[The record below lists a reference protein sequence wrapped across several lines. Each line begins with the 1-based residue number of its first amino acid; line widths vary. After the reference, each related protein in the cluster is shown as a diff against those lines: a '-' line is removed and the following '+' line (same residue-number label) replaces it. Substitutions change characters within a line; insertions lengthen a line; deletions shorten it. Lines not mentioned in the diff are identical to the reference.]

1 MWHKQTCVSLSVF
14 LSEGKSVSVSKR
26 PCCHWERWARD
37 WHVCSNP
44 AWSIYRINL
53 LRYISRNR
61 FNPSRRMRR
70 KLSAPWCDP
79 TDWLI
84 DWVNDRL
91 IRQGALRCCPTWWSP
106 ETSRIQTR
114 SSSRVPV
121 LWIRTLCLG
130 EGVWGGRD
138 GRKRG
143 EDLPRGDCGWIFLS
157 LAGRWLSRLA
167 RWLAQSL

>member
-84 DWVNDRL
+84 EWMIVWLDRAHSAA
-91 IRQGALRCCPTWWSP
+91 ALLGDLQKPPVSKRAPPAESRCSEYGLCVWERES
-106 ETSRIQTR
+106 EEGGMEEKGGKIFLEEI
-114 SSSRVPV
+114 VGEFFC
-121 LWIRTLCLG
+121 LW
-130 EGVWGGRD
+130 
-138 GRKRG
+138 
-143 EDLPRGDCGWIFLS
+143 RGDDYPD
-157 LAGRWLSRLA
+157 
-167 RWLAQSL
+167 